1 MFPPSFELAPAVS
14 QPNSSSAESKHPEGE
29 HSEGTGAEN
38 SGFLSGFNRRLSL
51 FKKESLTVF
60 DQVSAVTRE
69 KALELSGKAAVLAE
83 TASTIA
89 AQKYAEYL
97 EERAKQ
103 SAPAPAVRQAP
114 SQFTIDDEEDISGLN
129 VEDEHVKAAEDADPN
144 KINLSRTDLERAYA
158 LAMHAVSGL
167 RPGDSLV
174 INKETL
180 PGATLFPC
188 IMYAS
193 ITPTADAS
201 DSHDAQEPGEVK
213 EGSAQKPLEPSED
226 LSMPEHRFLVVTKER
241 FLVVDTKGGGVGST
255 GTVNINKHLTEV
267 GINFSLSERV
277 YFPS

>member
-1 MFPPSFELAPAVS
+1 M
-14 QPNSSSAESKHPEGE
+14 EGE
-29 HSEGTGAEN
+29 QKEGTGIEN

-83 TASTIA
+83 TASSIA
-89 AQKYAEYL
+89 AQKYSEYL

-129 VEDEHVKAAEDADPN
+129 VEDEHVKRTDDADPN
-144 KINLSRTDLERAYA
+144 KINVSRTDLERAYA

-167 RPGDSLV
+167 RPGDALL

-193 ITPTADAS
+193 ITPAAHSS
-201 DSHDAQEPGEVK
+201 DSHDAEEA
-213 EGSAQKPLEPSED
+213 SATSEAAAQRSQDVAED

-267 GINFSLSERV
+267 GWSLYGFSFALHPLIIYHSCKK
-277 YFPS
+277 